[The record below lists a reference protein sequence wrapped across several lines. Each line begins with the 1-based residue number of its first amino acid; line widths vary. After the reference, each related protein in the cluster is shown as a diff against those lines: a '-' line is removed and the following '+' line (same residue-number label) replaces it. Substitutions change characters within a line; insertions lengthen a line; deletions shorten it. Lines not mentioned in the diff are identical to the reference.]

1 MFFYLITEG
10 LGFHLLQSFFHRLP
24 QQSSKEPRPLSNR
37 LHNGNLRLKGQVI
50 HFTPDAIFPGNGIEE
65 IFIAAKT
72 FQFRVLLCGKSPL
85 TVPNCLTEH
94 VIRHAAAKLD
104 DFRRRKAYSLIQRP
118 LHQTRS
124 NLLIEEF
131 IGYFNNLCG

>member
-1 MFFYLITEG
+1 MGARY
-10 LGFHLLQSFFHRLP
+10 HDHA
-24 QQSSKEPRPLSNR
+24 
-37 LHNGNLRLKGQVI
+37 I
-50 HFTPDAIFPGNGIEE
+50 HFTPDAISPGDGFEE
-65 IFIAAKT
+65 IFITAKT
-72 FQFRVLLCGKSPL
+72 FQFLVLLCGKSPL
-85 TVPNCLTEH
+85 AVLNHLTEQ

-131 IGYFNNLCG
+131 IGYFNYLCG